1 MDRGLIER
9 LAVNASKR
17 RIHDFLR
24 VSSINLGNEQ
34 YIYYFILR
42 LCSSQWFALLRHF
55 ETHSRRT
62 LMFFLHRIHSFFS
75 RTLIN

>member
-24 VSSINLGNEQ
+24 DFDKHGLK
-34 YIYYFILR
+34 
-42 LCSSQWFALLRHF
+42 
-55 ETHSRRT
+55 
-62 LMFFLHRIHSFFS
+62 RIFPE
-75 RTLIN
+75 